1 MLLWTD
7 DVIAEQRHKQDSPKD
22 IISLIGKQTET
33 NKDDNDDDDD
43 DDDDDEIKFEQQF
56 NEEDEFNKLYEEM
69 KISIEDNEKRKI
81 IRSCIAPTQNAEQSD
96 NFTMND
102 NNNISDINKA
112 ELETMMELIAKF

>member
-1 MLLWTD
+1 
-7 DVIAEQRHKQDSPKD
+7 
-22 IISLIGKQTET
+22 
-33 NKDDNDDDDD
+33 
-43 DDDDDEIKFEQQF
+43 
-56 NEEDEFNKLYEEM
+56 M

-112 ELETMMELIAKF
+112 ELKTMMELIAKF